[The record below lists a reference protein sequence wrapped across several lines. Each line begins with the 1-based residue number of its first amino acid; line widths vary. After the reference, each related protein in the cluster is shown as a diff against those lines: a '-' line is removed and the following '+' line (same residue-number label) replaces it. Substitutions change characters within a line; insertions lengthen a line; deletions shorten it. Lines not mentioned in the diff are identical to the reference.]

1 MSEGKNVTVF
11 QVPHHGSARNSLHLE
26 KTVLPPPEDITVVK
40 QVFAFKVFLAY
51 QFDRGNWKQIER
63 EEIGDDGV
71 NRFNN
76 SVQYLGVIFEDTI
89 SIFVPAIVQ
98 ALDYL
103 LPVSIKKC
111 KAEHF
116 YDQVNNAINTIEK
129 RKRTGRKLT
138 WRIYLNY
145 QMKYI

>member
-1 MSEGKNVTVF
+1 MPDLEVILNFTSWKTQMVLTV
-11 QVPHHGSARNSLHLE
+11 AWL
-26 KTVLPPPEDITVVK
+26 LPPLR
-40 QVFAFKVFLAY
+40 A
-51 QFDRGNWKQIER
+51 
-63 EEIGDDGV
+63 EIGDDGV

-76 SVQYLGVIFEDTI
+76 SVRYLGVIFEDTI

-116 YDQVNNAINTIEK
+116 YDQVNNAITTIENSVK
-129 RKRTGRKLT
+129 KEKDREELT
-138 WRIYLNY
+138 WRTYLNF
-145 QMKYI
+145 QMNNI